1 MDPAGTRPYSGRVQ
15 QVILFA
21 GIGATLGGL
30 AIVAA
35 RWTWTISARL
45 LLGIIPGLIG
55 AIVVAVWQTDLVP
68 DELESS
74 LQPILLGI
82 GSFAIG
88 ALVLLELR
96 AR

>member
-1 MDPAGTRPYSGRVQ
+1 MQ
-15 QVILFA
+15 QVLLFA

-30 AIVAA
+30 AIVAS
-35 RWTWTISARL
+35 RWTWTVWARIM
-45 LLGIIPGLIG
+45 LGVIPGLIG
-55 AIVVAVWQTDLVP
+55 AIIIGVWQTDLVP
-68 DELESS
+68 DELESL

-88 ALVLLELR
+88 TLVVLELR